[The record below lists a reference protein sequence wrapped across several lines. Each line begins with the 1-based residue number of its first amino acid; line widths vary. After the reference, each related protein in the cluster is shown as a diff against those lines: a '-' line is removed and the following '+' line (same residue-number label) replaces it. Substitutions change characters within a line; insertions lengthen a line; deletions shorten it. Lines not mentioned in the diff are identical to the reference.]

1 MAFLELTG
9 SFIGEPVGEHGMRIV
24 PTVVITGLDV
34 LGDGDDFAEQRA
46 AVVRGS
52 EQAGDLKPELRIV
65 LEKQRFGTGIGRGC

>member
-1 MAFLELTG
+1 MTFPELTI
-9 SFIGEPVGEHGMRIV
+9 SFISEPVGHQGMCVV

-52 EQAGDLKPELRIV
+52 EQGGSSQTRI
-65 LEKQRFGTGIGRGC
+65 QDRP